1 MPTSRSRSRNTE
13 PKPPPRRRW
22 PWVLLG
28 LAGLL
33 VVLGASVFVL
43 PASII
48 ARFLPPQAK
57 AEDFSGSLIHG
68 AAGTIRVNG
77 RDAGAIEWQLHPLAL
92 LRADLVADIH
102 WVKVSFVIDGTAE
115 LDAKGFAAH
124 DVHGGGPLENLRDIG
139 LGAGWRGTCTLSLA
153 EIKSDFS
160 KLQSAVGSLQVANLA
175 SASIAGGADL
185 GGYTLQ
191 LANGAVTQDGSIN
204 AGLNDTGGPVEV
216 QAQIQ
221 FSPAARTGTLS
232 GTLKARSDASPEL
245 RHQLDNLAQV
255 RPRDAQGRF
264 PVDLEFTF

>member
-1 MPTSRSRSRNTE
+1 MPTSHSRSRNTKPE
-13 PKPPPRRRW
+13 PQPRSRW
-22 PWVLLG
+22 PWVLLV

-33 VVLGASVFVL
+33 VLLGASVFVL

-48 ARFLPPQAK
+48 ARFLPPQVR

-68 AAGTIRVNG
+68 AAGTIKVNG
-77 RDAGAIEWQLHPLAL
+77 HEAGAIEWQIHPLAL
-92 LRADLVADIH
+92 LRADLLADIH
-102 WVKVSFVIDGTAE
+102 WVKVSFVIDGTVQ
-115 LDAKGFAAH
+115 LDAKGVTAR
-124 DVHGGGPLENLRDIG
+124 DVHGGGPLENLRDLG
-139 LGAGWRGTCTLSLA
+139 LPTDWRGTCTLSLA

-160 KLQSAVGSLQVANLA
+160 KLQSAVGSLQVADLA

-191 LANGAVTQDGSIN
+191 LANGAVTQDGNIN
-204 AGLNDTGGPVEV
+204 AALADTGGPVEV

-232 GTLKARSDASPEL
+232 GTLKARPDASPEL